1 MAWYNPKTWGDG
13 KAAPEVQTRLIN
25 SFAGFELAMNGGFAA
40 QPSEMWAYRGMLS
53 IPGVWRAAT
62 LIANT
67 VAALPQQ
74 AYRYKPGGEI
84 TQVPYILL
92 DQPSYPHTRVDVW
105 SSLVLDLV
113 MHGNAFAVIATRNA
127 AGVPTSIIPIPAVS
141 VGVRW
146 TEDGSIEYWYR
157 DQTYTVN
164 EVLHIRGPHQPGDLR
179 GYGVLEQHMI
189 TLRTAQDLSEQA
201 RDISKGVP
209 SGLLKSMNPDL
220 TAEEAADLKATWRE
234 SQEHRTVAVLNATTD
249 FQPLGWNPTDAQLL
263 ETRHFSLTEIALIF
277 GIPSHFL
284 LAASGK
290 GSETYSNVQQEAMSL
305 VKYALHAYISRIE
318 QALSNLLPNGTQVK
332 LSLDSLLRAD
342 TLTRYQA
349 HQLAITSGW
358 MTVNEVRAVEDL
370 PPLPGGDT
378 PTSDKNAAVSDP
390 VVPAPGIDSWEAPTA
405 SKANPPPITSNPVQG
420 DQVTPNG

>member
-1 MAWYNPKTWGDG
+1 MAWYNPRSWGG

-25 SFAGFELAMNGGFAA
+25 SFGGFELSVNGGFAA
-40 QPSEMWAYRGMLS
+40 QPSELWAYRGMLA

-62 LIANT
+62 LTANT

-74 AYRYKPGGEI
+74 AYRYKPGGAI
-84 TQVPYILL
+84 TTVPYVLL
-92 DQPSYPHTRVDVW
+92 DQPSFPHSRVDVW

-113 MHGNAFAVIATRNA
+113 MHGNAFAVIATRNS
-127 AGVPTSIIPIPAVS
+127 AGVPTSIVPIPAVS

-146 TEDGSIEYWYR
+146 NEYGSIEYWYR
-157 DQTYTVN
+157 DKTYQVN

-179 GYGVLEQHMI
+179 GYGVLEQHML
-189 TLRTAQDLSEQA
+189 TLRTAEDLSEQA

-220 TAEEAADLKATWRE
+220 TEAEAIDLKSKWRE
-234 SQEHRTVAVLNATTD
+234 SQERRTVAVLNATTD

-263 ETRHFSLTEIALIF
+263 ETRKFSLTEIALIF

-305 VKYALHAYISRIE
+305 VKYSLHAYISRIE

-370 PPLPGGDT
+370 PPLPGGDA
-378 PTSDKNAAVSDP
+378 PAATQNSGTTDP
-390 VVPAPGIDSWEAPTA
+390 VTPAPGVDSWEAPNA
-405 SKANPPPITSNPVQG
+405 SKAPPAAVQSDPVKG